1 MKSTTRFHVELDLRT
16 LETDIAARET
26 LVTNIQKMAP
36 SSPLWTSQPLQKAVG
51 DLGTTFAA
59 YKVAVAKGDQSAKQH
74 TLDVAAR
81 NTARDANDAALTL
94 VKALVE
100 SGATSADDIKSI
112 AFTPRGGRPP
122 APQLV
127 PPDFLDIT
135 MGKKGHGKVKVAAHE
150 IGKTRRQYAAQ
161 MSPDPIGAN
170 TWANLPGAGKSRW
183 LTGKSGT
190 SAWVRFA
197 LMHGQAQSD
206 WGTPVLVTFP

>member
-1 MKSTTRFHVELDLRT
+1 MKSTNRFHVELDLST
-16 LETDIAARET
+16 VETDIAARET
-26 LVTNIQKMAP
+26 LITNVQKMGP
-36 SSPLWTSQPLQKAVG
+36 TSPLWVSQPLQKAVG
-51 DLGTTFAA
+51 DLGTTFVTYKLAA
-59 YKVAVAKGDQSAKQH
+59 AKADQSAKQH
-74 TLDVAAR
+74 QVDVAAQ
-81 NTARDANDAALTL
+81 NTARDANDKVLTL

-100 SGATSADDIKSI
+100 SGATSEDDIKSM
-112 AFTPRGGRPP
+112 AFTPRGARPP
-122 APQLV
+122 APPLV
-127 PPDFLDIT
+127 PPDSLDIK

-150 IGKTRRQYAAQ
+150 TGKTRRKYAAQ

-170 TWANLPGAGKSRW
+170 TWATLPGAGKSRW

>member
-16 LETDIAARET
+16 VETDIAAREN
-26 LVTNIQKMAP
+26 LVNNVQKMAP
-36 SSPLWTSQPLQKAVG
+36 TSPLWTSQPLQKAVG

-59 YKVAVAKGDQSAKQH
+59 YKAAVVKGEQSGKQH
-74 TLDVAAR
+74 TLDVAAQ
-81 NTARDANDAALTL
+81 NTARDANDKVLTL

-100 SGATSADDIKSI
+100 AGATSADDIKSM
-112 AFTPRGGRPP
+112 AFTPRGGRVP
-122 APQLV
+122 APALV
-127 PPDFLDIT
+127 PPDSIDIK

-150 IGKTRRQYAAQ
+150 IGSTRRKYAAQ
-161 MSPDPIGAN
+161 MSPDPIGAS

-197 LMHGQAQSD
+197 LMYGQAQSD
-206 WGTPVLVTFP
+206 WSAPVLVTFP